1 MSVCAA
7 LRAWAPLPLRLALG
21 GGLIYHGGI
30 KLFAP
35 GGHANIA
42 HLLGP
47 ARGARGEPDGV
58 DRRGRRVRRRAGD
71 PSRRAPSAHRR
82 DQCRQRPGPPRAGRD
97 PGGIP
102 VPLPGGDPLPSFREA
117 FLILAAALTLVL
129 GGAGPFSIGGHSR
142 SGASGKTA

>member
-35 GGHANIA
+35 GGHANIT
-42 HLLGP
+42 HLLAQLGVP
-47 ARGARGEPDGV
+47 AANLMAWIVGVVECAGGLGILLGVLLPLTAGINAVNVLGLLVLGAIR
-58 DRRGRRVRRRAGD
+58 
-71 PSRRAPSAHRR
+71 
-82 DQCRQRPGPPRAGRD
+82 
-97 PGGIP
+97 GGIP